1 MGVVD
6 SLSFDVQGAG
16 GISSISGPF
25 GQTENR
31 GGGSAKIRHFL
42 WMS

>member
-16 GISSISGPF
+16 GSRPF
-25 GQTENR
+25 RAHSDRQKIGE
-31 GGGSAKIRHFL
+31 GGVQK
-42 WMS
+42 